1 MKPLVVAIIVLFA
14 MDCALLYMNVSL
26 RRDIRDL
33 LSNVQSTSSSVEAVQ
48 DKLETVIEPR
58 DDQSSAKKTSRQT
71 ASSHGRRTHSMAET
85 AIEVLIQ
92 RTVAEGVEAAKS
104 GQDELH
110 DFLQKTRPSTK
121 QLFDMVRQ
129 ENNRLAAIN
138 NEKWTPGY
146 MEKKE
151 REKQE
156 REKLRDDVFDY
167 IRQIDTEKLTK
178 GMQKVWKEYV
188 NELDALRNDYD
199 NPDIDY
205 KELNARIERLS
216 YLGGGLYLELRGLL
230 IPNGYFDEK
239 HQLHGC
245 GQSLMNLAQ

>member
-1 MKPLVVAIIVLFA
+1 MKPLVVAIIFFFA
-14 MDCALLYMNVSL
+14 IDCALLYMNVSL

-33 LSNVQSTSSSVEAVQ
+33 SSNVQSTSSSVEAVQ

-71 ASSHGRRTHSMAET
+71 ASSHGRRTHSMAEA
-85 AIEVLIQ
+85 AIEALVQ
-92 RTVAEGVEAAKS
+92 RAVAEGVEAAKS

-129 ENNRLAAIN
+129 ENNRLAAIS

-178 GMQKVWKEYV
+178 GMQNVWKEYV
-188 NELDALRNDYD
+188 QELEALRNDYD

-205 KELNARIERLS
+205 KELNARIERLR

-245 GQSLMNLAQ
+245 GQSLMNLTQ

>member
-1 MKPLVVAIIVLFA
+1 MGQRGGEARFLPAAVVQYIHALSHPPAHRITAMKPLVVAIIVLFA

-26 RRDIRDL
+26 RRDIRG
-33 LSNVQSTSSSVEAVQ
+33 QTSSDHANSSSAEAVQ
-48 DKLETVIEPR
+48 EKPETVIKPR
-58 DDQSSAKKTSRQT
+58 DDQSSAKKMSRQT

-138 NEKWTPGY
+138 NEIHVDLSSVDAMGAGRKRNGRNRNAKNCAMTSLTISD
-146 MEKKE
+146 KS
-151 REKQE
+151 
-156 REKLRDDVFDY
+156 
-167 IRQIDTEKLTK
+167 IRK
-178 GMQKVWKEYV
+178 
-188 NELDALRNDYD
+188 
-199 NPDIDY
+199 
-205 KELNARIERLS
+205 S
-216 YLGGGLYLELRGLL
+216 
-230 IPNGYFDEK
+230 
-239 HQLHGC
+239 
-245 GQSLMNLAQ
+245 